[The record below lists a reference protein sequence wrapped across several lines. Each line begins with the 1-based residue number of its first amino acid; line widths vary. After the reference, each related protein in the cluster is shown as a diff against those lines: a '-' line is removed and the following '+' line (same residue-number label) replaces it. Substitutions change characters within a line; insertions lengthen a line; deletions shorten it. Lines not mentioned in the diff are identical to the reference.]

1 MDFARSSDLP
11 ATFELSNGQTVTV
24 RMIQPGDA
32 PLLVEMFQ
40 HLSERT
46 RRLRYHA
53 YTADLPL
60 EKAVMLSDLDPS
72 LQAALV
78 AVVDG
83 DAGEHIVGVT
93 RLARASAGAVDA
105 ETAVV
110 VRDDFQGL
118 GLGTHLLTLLLSIA
132 RSMGIGR
139 LFGWVMSENRYMLQ
153 LFKRVNLPIQLEY
166 HSGDVLVVL
175 SLTTP
180 PDLAIQAERAEQ

>member
-1 MDFARSSDLP
+1 MDIARSSDLP
-11 ATFELSNGQTVTV
+11 TDFELSNGQTVTI
-24 RMIQPGDA
+24 RLIRPSDA

-78 AVVDG
+78 AVIED

-93 RLARASAGAVDA
+93 RLARASADAFDA

-110 VRDDFQGL
+110 VRDDFQGI
-118 GLGTHLLTLLLSIA
+118 GLGTRLLNLLLFTA
-132 RSMGIGR
+132 RSMGIER

-153 LFKRVNLPIQLEY
+153 LFRRTNLPIRLEY
-166 HSGDVLVVL
+166 HSSDVLVVV
-175 SLTTP
+175 P
-180 PDLAIQAERAEQ
+180 LATLPE

>member
-1 MDFARSSDLP
+1 MDIARKSDLP
-11 ATFELSNGQTVTV
+11 ASIELSNDQTVTV
-24 RMIQPGDA
+24 RLIRPGDA

-60 EKAVMLSDLDPS
+60 EKAVVLSDLDPS

-78 AVVDG
+78 AVADD
-83 DAGEHIVGVT
+83 DAGEYIVGVT
-93 RLARASAGAVDA
+93 RLARASADAVDA

-110 VRDDFQGL
+110 VRDDFQGM
-118 GLGTHLLTLLLSIA
+118 GLGTHLLTLLLSTA
-132 RSMGIGR
+132 RSMGIER

-153 LFKRVNLPIQLEY
+153 LFKRANLPIHLEY
-166 HSGDVLVVL
+166 HSGDVLVVVPL
-175 SLTTP
+175 TP
-180 PDLAIQAERAEQ
+180 PPE